1 MKKIFLFVLP
11 LLFILIYIL
20 SAMLPSISNKFGGPS
35 ELSNFLIVLLT
46 YFYVVLTGIMVRQMI
61 ENQKL
66 ERRPYIIADLD
77 FVEHLVW
84 FTLKNIG
91 RTPASNIK
99 VRIEPELK
107 TIDKKNVSEILFN
120 KPIKFFPPNKEFRS
134 FINTSIEILKD
145 ENPQEFR
152 IYLDYQDVERKEK
165 FSESYLINI
174 ENQKNRSFVSK
185 KGIEDIYKI
194 LEKINDNLRKMSK

>member
-1 MKKIFLFVLP
+1 M
-11 LLFILIYIL
+11 Y
-20 SAMLPSISNKFGGPS
+20 PSVSNKFGGPS

-77 FVEHLVW
+77 FIEHIVW

-91 RTPASNIK
+91 RSPASNLK

-107 TIDKKNVSEILFN
+107 TINKKSISEILFN
-120 KPIKFFPPNKEFRS
+120 KPIMFFPPNKEFRS
-134 FINTSIEILKD
+134 FINTSIEMLKD
-145 ENPQEFR
+145 ENPQEFK
-152 IYLDYQDVERKEK
+152 IYLDYQDVEGKEK

-174 ENQKNRSFVSK
+174 ENQKHRSFVGTK
-185 KGIEDIYKI
+185 DIEDIYKI
-194 LEKINDNLRKMSK
+194 LEKINDNLKNISK